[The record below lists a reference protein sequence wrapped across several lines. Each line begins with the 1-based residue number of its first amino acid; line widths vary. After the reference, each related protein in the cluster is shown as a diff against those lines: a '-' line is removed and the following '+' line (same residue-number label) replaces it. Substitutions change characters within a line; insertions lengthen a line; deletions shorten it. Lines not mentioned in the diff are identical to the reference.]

1 MSALTARLKKLGLSD
16 RLIRR
21 NPILYARV
29 RHELER
35 FDDFGPGGRKQWRE
49 DRLQHLLAAARRSAY
64 GRKVRGG
71 QATTDWPVLEKESV
85 RQTPEAFIAAPR
97 WRSVSASTSG
107 TSGTPLQLRRSF
119 SNVVY
124 EQLILDR
131 LVASAGLP
139 LTRCRA
145 AVLRGDDV
153 KSQTDR
159 APPFWQFANGGK
171 RLLFSSNHLDAQSVE
186 HFVAALRDFA
196 PQVLFA
202 YPTVLDSLCSLML
215 KRGDQLQIPLT
226 ACGSE
231 VLTKA
236 TCDLAQQTLQTQIIG
251 YYGQAE
257 RVAWARGNPYTGY
270 RFEPTYSVNELRLTG
285 SEDDLDV
292 YEIIGTG
299 FWNDAMP
306 LVRYRTGDQ
315 IRVRRGADPVAVAEG
330 RQTFASV
337 IGRNNDYIVA
347 PSGAHLMGIDH
358 IPRDVP
364 HVVRTQFIQDS
375 VESVTLLVI
384 PAPGFDEQCRKLLMQ
399 HASMKLPPSMRVRI
413 EETTELLRTGAGKAP
428 LVIRKIDGAV

>member
-1 MSALTARLKKLGLSD
+1 MSALTAKLKNLGLSD
-16 RLIRR
+16 RFIRR
-21 NPILYARV
+21 NPILYAHV
-29 RHELER
+29 RREVEK
-35 FDDFGPGGRKQWRE
+35 FDSLGPQGRQQWRE
-49 DRLQHLLAAARRSAY
+49 ERLQRLLAAARRSTY

-71 QATTDWPVLEKESV
+71 QSPADWPILEKEAV
-85 RQTPEAFIAAPR
+85 RREPEAFIAAPR
-97 WRSVSASTSG
+97 WRSVAASTSG

-153 KSQTDR
+153 KSPSDR
-159 APPFWQFANGGK
+159 APPFWQLANGGR
-171 RLLFSSNHLDAQSVE
+171 RLLFSSNHLDAQSVG
-186 HFVAALRDFA
+186 HFVGALRDYA

-215 KRGDQLQIPLT
+215 KRGDRLQIPLT

-236 TCDLAQQTLQTQIIG
+236 TCDLAQQTLQTQVIG

-270 RFEPTYSVNELRLTG
+270 RFEPTYSVNELQLVG
-285 SEDDLDV
+285 SEEDLDI
-292 YEIIGTG
+292 YEIVGTG
-299 FWNDAMP
+299 LWNDAMP

-315 IRVRRGADPVAVAEG
+315 IRARKGSDPAAIAEG
-330 RQTFASV
+330 RQSFASV
-337 IGRNNDYIVA
+337 IGRSNDYIVA

-358 IPRDVP
+358 IPRNVP

-375 VESVTLLVI
+375 AESVTMLVI
-384 PAPGFDEQCRKLLMQ
+384 PAPGFDEHCRKLLLQ

-413 EETTELLRTGAGKAP
+413 ETTTELLRTGAGKAP
-428 LVIRKIDGAV
+428 LVIRKIDGAA

>member
-1 MSALTARLKKLGLSD
+1 MSALTARLKNLGLSD

-29 RHELER
+29 RHEVR
-35 FDDFGPGGRKQWRE
+35 KFDDFGPQGRKQWRE
-49 DRLQHLLAAARRSAY
+49 DRLQQLLAAARRSDY
-64 GRKVRGG
+64 GGKVRGG
-71 QATTDWPVLEKESV
+71 QTTTDWPILEKESV
-85 RQTPEAFIAAPR
+85 RQAPQAFIATPR

-153 KSQTDR
+153 KPQTDR
-159 APPFWQFANGGK
+159 APPFWQVANGGK
-171 RLLFSSNHLDAQSVE
+171 RLLFSSNHLDAQSIE

-215 KRGDQLQIPLT
+215 RRGDQLQIPLT

-270 RFEPTYSVNELRLTG
+270 RFEPTYSVNELHLTG
-285 SEDDLDV
+285 SEDDLDI

-299 FWNDAMP
+299 LWNDAMP

-315 IRVRRGADPVAVAEG
+315 IRVRKGADPAAIAEG
-330 RQTFASV
+330 RQSFASV

-358 IPRDVP
+358 IPRNVP

-375 VESVTLLVI
+375 VESVTMLVI
-384 PAPGFDEQCRKLLMQ
+384 PAPGFDEQCRKLLLE

-428 LVIRKIDGAV
+428 LVIRKIDGVA

>member
-1 MSALTARLKKLGLSD
+1 MSAVTAKLKNLGLSD
-16 RLIRR
+16 RFIRR
-21 NPILYARV
+21 NPILYSRV
-29 RHELER
+29 RHEVER
-35 FDDFGPGGRKQWRE
+35 FDNFGPGGRKQWRE
-49 DRLQHLLAAARRSAY
+49 DRLQNLLAAARRSAY

-71 QATTDWPVLEKESV
+71 QTPTDWPILEKESV
-85 RQTPEAFIAAPR
+85 RQTPEAFIATPR

-159 APPFWQFANGGK
+159 APPFWQIANGGK

-236 TCDLAQQTLQTQIIG
+236 TCDLAQQTLQTRIIG

-285 SEDDLDV
+285 SEDDLDI
-292 YEIIGTG
+292 YEVIGTG
-299 FWNDAMP
+299 LWNDAMP

-315 IRVRRGADPVAVAEG
+315 IRVRRGTDPVAVAEG

-358 IPRDVP
+358 IPRNVP

-384 PAPGFDEQCRKLLMQ
+384 PAPGFDEQCRKLLLQ